1 MGEKRYGVLHVGLR
15 RAVRRAVLDALRR
28 SPTLEPTESASDA
41 DLILVDACSFDH
53 DDVLAD
59 LAARVGNRPVPRVVL
74 SVPHA
79 DEVPPASFPA
89 QVAAREATAVSGVS
103 EWCVLRC
110 AAFGQELA
118 WNCRYETGGALY
130 TAWQPEG
137 APWVDAD
144 DVVDLIEKLMT
155 SRNRWKTAYEVT
167 GPAVV
172 SMRQACETLR
182 ALHDRSVLY
191 VRLDEDML
199 RSAMEQVGFDS
210 AYAARSASYMVWTT
224 SDTCRT
230 VSPVLEQ
237 ALGRTPRALED
248 YLVTTARSYL
258 AMSA

>member
-15 RAVRRAVLDALRR
+15 RTVLGALRG
-28 SPTLEPTESASDA
+28 SPALELAESAADA
-41 DLILVDACSFDH
+41 DLVLVDACSFDH
-53 DDVLAD
+53 DDGLAD
-59 LAARVGNRPVPRVVL
+59 LAAVVGHRPVPRVVL

-79 DEVPPASFPA
+79 DEAPPASFSG
-89 QVAAREATAVSGVS
+89 QVAAREAAAVSGVS

-118 WNCRYETGGALY
+118 WNCRYETAGALY

-137 APWVDAD
+137 APWVDAG

-155 SRNRWKTAYEVT
+155 SRNRWKAAYEVT

-172 SMRQACETLR
+172 SMRKACETLY
-182 ALHDRSVLY
+182 ALHDRSMLY
-191 VRLDEDML
+191 VRLEEDVL
-199 RSAMEQVGFDS
+199 RSAMEQVGFDA
-210 AYAARSASYMVWTT
+210 AYAARRAGHMVWTT
-224 SDTCRT
+224 SETCRK

-237 ALGRTPRALED
+237 ALGRPPRALED
-248 YLVTTARSYL
+248 YLVTAARSYL